1 MPLPAS
7 LVASIISAVIETVAQ
22 SSTVS
27 VAQYDSYIAKRILP
41 PEVKLGVLQPPPGDG
56 TVVISGS
63 VLQLSPVA
71 QFRNEQN
78 LIVMPMAI
86 QQSSDVVY
94 INDTF
99 GAVHRIWLISQA
111 EAESLKKN

>member
-1 MPLPAS
+1 MSLSAS
-7 LVASIISAVIETVAQ
+7 LVASIVSAVIEMVSQ

-27 VAQYDSYIAKRILP
+27 TTQYDTYISKRTLP
-41 PEVKLGVLQPPPGDG
+41 PEVKLGVMQPPPGNG
-56 TVVISGS
+56 TININGQ

-71 QFRNEQN
+71 QFRNQQN
-78 LIVMPMAI
+78 LIVMPMTV

-99 GAVHRIWLISQA
+99 GSVHRIWLISKA
-111 EAESLKKN
+111 EAEALKKN

>member
-1 MPLPAS
+1 
-7 LVASIISAVIETVAQ
+7 
-22 SSTVS
+22 
-27 VAQYDSYIAKRILP
+27 
-41 PEVKLGVLQPPPGDG
+41 
-56 TVVISGS
+56 
-63 VLQLSPVA
+63 
-71 QFRNEQN
+71 
-78 LIVMPMAI
+78 MPMAI

>member
-1 MPLPAS
+1 MSLPAS
-7 LVASIISAVIETVAQ
+7 LVASIVSAVIEMVSQ

-27 VAQYDSYIAKRILP
+27 TTQYDTYITKRTLP
-41 PEVKLGVLQPPPGDG
+41 PEVKLGVMQAPLGNG
-56 TVVISGS
+56 TIIINGH

-71 QFRNEQN
+71 QFRNRQN

-94 INDTF
+94 INDNF
-99 GAVHRIWLISQA
+99 GAVHRVWLISQA